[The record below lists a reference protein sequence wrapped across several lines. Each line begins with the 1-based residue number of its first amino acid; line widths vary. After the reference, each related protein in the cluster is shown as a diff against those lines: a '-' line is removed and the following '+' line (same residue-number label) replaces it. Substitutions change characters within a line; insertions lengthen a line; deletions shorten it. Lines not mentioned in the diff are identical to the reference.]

1 MQGNELSRALVAE
14 IAALARKNGKR
25 AVRLDILGTN
35 GAAERLYSGAG
46 FRVIQAK
53 PMYYEDAGLTEY
65 KLPELAL

>member
-1 MQGNELSRALVAE
+1 MQGKGLGRALVAE

-35 GAAERLYSGAG
+35 DAAERLYCGAG

-53 PMYYEDAGLTEY
+53 PMYYENAGLTEY